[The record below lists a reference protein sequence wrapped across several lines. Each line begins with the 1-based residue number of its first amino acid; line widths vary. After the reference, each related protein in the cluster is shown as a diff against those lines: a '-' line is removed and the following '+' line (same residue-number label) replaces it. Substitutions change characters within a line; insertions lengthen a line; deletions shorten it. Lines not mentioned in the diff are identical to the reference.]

1 MNRRTFLAKSALT
14 VSIAASVAMLGGCGF
29 RLRGSD
35 SLFKLPAFILEGDT
49 RSAVAQSLQT
59 QLDATGAGVREE
71 NAPWR
76 LTLDTPELS
85 ERRLGAA
92 GRGSREH
99 EFTLSTHVSL
109 QQRSNNAYV
118 LNNERVSTST
128 RQRINDDD
136 LLNRDVLMS
145 EVRRDLSQQLAQ
157 RIIERLAT
165 LEVLR
170 A

>member
-1 MNRRTFLAKSALT
+1 MNRRAFLAKSALT
-14 VSIAASVAMLGGCGF
+14 VSIAASVAILGGCGF

-35 SLFKLPAFILEGDT
+35 SLPKLPVFTLEGDT
-49 RSAVAQSLQT
+49 RNDVAQSLQT
-59 QLDATGAGVREE
+59 QLEAIGAGVRE

-118 LNNERVSTST
+118 LNSERVSTSA

-145 EVRRDLSQQLAQ
+145 EVRRELSRQLAQ

>member
-1 MNRRTFLAKSALT
+1 MNRRAFLAKSALT
-14 VSIAASVAMLGGCGF
+14 ASIAASMAVLGGCGF
-29 RLRGSD
+29 RLRGSQN
-35 SLFKLPAFILEGDT
+35 LPKLPAFTLEGDT
-49 RSAVAQSLQT
+49 LSDVAQSLQNA
-59 QLDATGAGVREE
+59 LEATGTGVRED
-71 NAPWR
+71 AAWR
-76 LTLDTPELS
+76 LTLSSPTLF
-85 ERRLGAA
+85 ERRLGAD

-118 LNNERVSTST
+118 LNSEPVSTST

-136 LLNRDVLMS
+136 LLNRDVLIS
-145 EVRRDLSQQLAQ
+145 EVRRELSQQLAQ
-157 RIIERLAT
+157 QIIERLAT

>member
-1 MNRRTFLAKSALT
+1 MNRRAFLAKSALT

-29 RLRGSD
+29 RLRGSE
-35 SLFKLPAFILEGDT
+35 SLPKLPAFTLEGDT
-49 RSAVAQSLQT
+49 RSDVAQSLQT
-59 QLDATGAGVREE
+59 QLEGIGAGVRED
-71 NAPWR
+71 APWR
-76 LTLDTPELS
+76 LTLDTPELF

-92 GRGSREH
+92 GRGGREH
-99 EFTLSTHVSL
+99 EFTLSTRVSL

-118 LNNERVSTST
+118 LNSEQVSTST
-128 RQRINDDD
+128 RQRISDDD
-136 LLNRDVLMS
+136 LLNRDVLMG
-145 EVRRDLSQQLAQ
+145 EVRRELSQQLAQ

>member
-1 MNRRTFLAKSALT
+1 MNRRAFLAKSALT
-14 VSIAASVAMLGGCGF
+14 VSIAASMAVLSGCGF
-29 RLRGSD
+29 RLRGS
-35 SLFKLPAFILEGDT
+35 SSQPKLPVFTLEGDT
-49 RSAVAQSLQT
+49 RSDVAQSLQT
-59 QLDATGAGVREE
+59 QLAGIGAGVRE

-76 LTLDTPELS
+76 LTLDTPALF

-118 LNNERVSTST
+118 LNSEQVNTSI

-145 EVRRDLSQQLAQ
+145 EVRGELSLQLAQ